1 MIWSTPG
8 IVVGE
13 DPAFEA
19 SDDAIEATAGFGA
32 IVKAMRDISIRHCV
46 G

>member
-13 DPAFEA
+13 DPALEA

-32 IVKAMRDISIRHCV
+32 IVKAMIFRFDIASDM
-46 G
+46 